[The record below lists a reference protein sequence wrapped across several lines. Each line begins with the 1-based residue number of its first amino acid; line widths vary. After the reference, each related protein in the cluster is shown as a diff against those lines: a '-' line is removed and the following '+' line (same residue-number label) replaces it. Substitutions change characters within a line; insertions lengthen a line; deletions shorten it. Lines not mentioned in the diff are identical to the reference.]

1 MVGTWDSII
10 SSYINYLVQNKMAL
24 KLKLHTQPD
33 VPLEA
38 DCISPD
44 RLQSLSKADVTDLTV
59 FHGNRQ
65 VPLGEFFD
73 CTGNFDN
80 EIIVEG
86 DLGKIKHIGAAMSF
100 GKLTID
106 GNVGVHTGAVMSG
119 GEIVITGN
127 ADDWLGPEML
137 GGKITVKG
145 NAGHMVGSGYRGST
159 VGMQGGEIIVH
170 GNVKNEA
177 GHVMRRGL
185 IVVGGNSGD
194 FTGVNMLAG
203 TVIVLGE
210 MGIRTGAGMKRGSI
224 ICQNK
229 ADILP
234 TFSQC
239 CDYQP
244 TFLRHYFKY
253 LKSIGLSINDALFS
267 AAFERWCG
275 DSVELNRGEILL
287 YAGK

>member
-1 MVGTWDSII
+1 
-10 SSYINYLVQNKMAL
+10 MAL
-24 KLKLHTQPD
+24 NLKLHTQPD

-38 DCISPD
+38 DCICPD
-44 RLQSLSKADVTDLTV
+44 RLQSLSNSDIQNLTL

-65 VPLGEFFD
+65 AKLNDFFECNGEFD
-73 CTGNFDN
+73 G
-80 EIIVEG
+80 EILIEG
-86 DLGKIKHIGAAMSF
+86 DLSHIKHIGAAMTH
-100 GKLTID
+100 GKITIN
-106 GNVGVHTGAVMSG
+106 GNVGLHTGAAMSG
-119 GEIVITGN
+119 GEIIIEGD
-127 ADDWLGPEML
+127 ASDWLGPEML

-185 IVVGGNSGD
+185 IVIGGNSGD

-203 TVIVLGE
+203 TIIVLGE

-229 ADILP
+229 AEILP
-234 TFSQC
+234 TFSRC
-239 CDYQP
+239 CDYRPSFIRQ
-244 TFLRHYFKY
+244 YFKY
-253 LKSIGLSINDALFS
+253 LDSIGLSIKDSLLNGT
-267 AAFERWCG
+267 FERWCG
-275 DSVELNRGEILL
+275 DSIELNRGEILL
-287 YAGK
+287 YTGK

>member
-1 MVGTWDSII
+1 
-10 SSYINYLVQNKMAL
+10 MAL
-24 KLKLHTQPD
+24 TLKLHTQPD

-44 RLQSLSKADVTDLTV
+44 RFQSLNNNEISNLTV

-65 VPLGEFFD
+65 VPLGEFFE
-73 CTGNFDN
+73 CSGSFDN
-80 EIIVEG
+80 EIIIDG
-86 DLGKIKHIGAAMSF
+86 DCGNIKHIAAAMSF
-100 GKLTID
+100 GKITID

-119 GEIVITGN
+119 GEISISGDS
-127 ADDWLGPEML
+127 ADWLGPEML
-137 GGKITVKG
+137 GGRIIVQG

-170 GNVKNEA
+170 GNVKNEL

-185 IVVGGNSGD
+185 LVVGGNSGD

-203 TVIVLGE
+203 TIIVLGE

-229 ADILP
+229 AAMLP
-234 TFSQC
+234 TFNQS

-244 TFLRHYFKY
+244 SFVRHYYKY
-253 LKSIGLSINDALFS
+253 LKSIGIAINDSFLNGP
-267 AAFERWCG
+267 FERWCG

>member
-1 MVGTWDSII
+1 MT
-10 SSYINYLVQNKMAL
+10 L

-44 RLQSLSKADVTDLTV
+44 RLQTLNEKEINALTL

-65 VPLGEFFD
+65 VALGDFFTCSGSYD
-73 CTGNFDN
+73 G

-86 DLGKIKHIGAAMSF
+86 DLSNVKHMGSTMSQ
-100 GKLTID
+100 GKLIIEGD
-106 GNVGVHTGAVMSG
+106 VGVHTGAAISG
-119 GEIVITGN
+119 GEIIIQGN
-127 ADDWLGPEML
+127 ASDWLAPEMT
-137 GGKITVKG
+137 GGRVIVKG

-159 VGMQGGEIIVH
+159 VGMRGGEIIVH
-170 GNVKNEA
+170 GNVKNET

-185 IVVGGNSGD
+185 IAVGGNVGD

-203 TVIVLGE
+203 TIIVLGE
-210 MGIRTGAGMKRGSI
+210 VGIRSGAGMKRGSI
-224 ICQNK
+224 ICQQK
-229 ADILP
+229 ASILP
-234 TFSQC
+234 TFNRSC
-239 CDYQP
+239 VYQP
-244 TFLRHYFKY
+244 VFLKHYLKY
-253 LKSIGLSINDALFS
+253 LKSLDLSISDSLLNGT
-267 AAFERWCG
+267 FERWCG

>member
-1 MVGTWDSII
+1 
-10 SSYINYLVQNKMAL
+10 MAL
-24 KLKLHTQPD
+24 KLQLHTQPE

-38 DCISPD
+38 DCICPD
-44 RLQSLSKADVTDLTV
+44 VLQSLSNSEITNLTV

-65 VPLGEFFD
+65 VCVGDFFNCRGD
-73 CTGNFDN
+73 FDG
-80 EIIVEG
+80 EIIIEG
-86 DLGKIKHIGAAMSF
+86 NLGNIKHIGSAMSF
-100 GKLTID
+100 GKITIEE
-106 GNVGVHTGAVMSG
+106 NVGVHTGALMRG
-119 GEIVITGN
+119 GEITIAGN
-127 ADDWLGPEML
+127 ASDWLGPEML
-137 GGKITVKG
+137 GGRITVKG
-145 NAGHMVGSGYRGST
+145 NAGHMVGSGYRGSA

-170 GNVKNEA
+170 GNVKNET

-203 TVIVLGE
+203 TIIVLGE

-224 ICQNK
+224 ICHNK
-229 ADILP
+229 AEILP
-234 TFSQC
+234 TFTQS

-244 TFLRHYFKY
+244 SFLRHYFKY
-253 LKSIGLSINDALFS
+253 LNAIGLAINDSFLNGP
-267 AAFERWCG
+267 FERWCG

>member
-1 MVGTWDSII
+1 
-10 SSYINYLVQNKMAL
+10 MAL
-24 KLKLHTQPD
+24 TLKLHTQPD
-33 VPLEA
+33 VPLET

-44 RLQSLSKADVTDLTV
+44 RFKSLNISEIANLTV

-65 VPLGEFFD
+65 VALSDFFD
-73 CTGNFDN
+73 CSGEFDGD
-80 EIIVEG
+80 IIVEG
-86 DLGKIKHIGAAMSF
+86 DCSKIKHIGSVMSF
-100 GKLTID
+100 GKITID

-119 GEIVITGN
+119 GEIIITGD

-145 NAGHMVGSGYRGST
+145 NAGHMVGSGYRGSNI
-159 VGMQGGEIIVH
+159 GMQGGEIIVH
-170 GNVKNEA
+170 GNVKNET

-185 IVVGGNSGD
+185 IIVGGNSGD

-203 TVIVLGE
+203 TIIVLGE

-224 ICQNK
+224 ISQNP
-229 ADILP
+229 AEILP
-234 TFSQC
+234 TFSQS

-244 TFLRHYFKY
+244 SFLRHYYKY
-253 LKSIGLSINDALFS
+253 LKSIGFNINESFLDGPFV
-267 AAFERWCG
+267 RWCG

>member
-1 MVGTWDSII
+1 
-10 SSYINYLVQNKMAL
+10 MAL

-44 RLQSLSKADVTDLTV
+44 RLQSLSISEVSAQTV

-73 CTGNFDN
+73 CSGEFDG

-86 DLGKIKHIGAAMSF
+86 DCGKIKHLGSVMSF
-100 GKLTID
+100 GKITIEGD
-106 GNVGVHTGAVMSG
+106 VGVHTGAVMSG
-119 GEIVITGN
+119 GEILINGN
-127 ADDWLGPEML
+127 ANDWVGPEML
-137 GGKITVKG
+137 GGRITVKG

-159 VGMQGGEIIVH
+159 IGMQGGEIIVH
-170 GNVKNEA
+170 GNVKNET

-203 TVIVLGE
+203 TIIVLGE
-210 MGIRTGAGMKRGSI
+210 MGIRTGAGMKRGTVISQHSAEMI
-224 ICQNK
+224 
-229 ADILP
+229 P
-234 TFSQC
+234 TFSQSC
-239 CDYQP
+239 HYQP
-244 TFLRHYFKY
+244 SFIRHYYKY
-253 LKSIGLSINDALFS
+253 LKSLGLNINETFLNGT
-267 AAFERWCG
+267 FERWCG
-275 DSVELNRGEILL
+275 DSIELNRGEILL